1 MTITDNNTETWVSK
15 VQALIAKAES
25 TEFPDEAE
33 AFMAKAQ
40 ELMTRHAIDLAMLGT
55 NHVDR
60 GVPTSELV
68 VVHAPYASAK
78 VTLLASIAL
87 VNDVQCVRVGSAGG
101 KIQISLIGYTE
112 DIAATNTLFG
122 SLSIQA
128 ATAMARAVV
137 PYWEKPRRFRHA
149 FLLGFSGKIR
159 VRLQDARASVIEEA
173 EAGDSGVS
181 IVLASKK
188 DAVDRHLRELYP
200 RTTNRRTTASS
211 GAGHSAG
218 REAAERASIGQRG
231 VSGGARA
238 LGA

>member
-40 ELMTRHAIDLAMLGT
+40 ELMTRHAIDLAMLGA

-60 GVPTSELV
+60 GVPTSELLV
-68 VVHAPYASAK
+68 IHAPYASAK
-78 VTLLASIAL
+78 SSLLACIAA
-87 VNDVQCVRVGSAGG
+87 VNDIQCIQVGSGDG
-101 KIQISLIGYTE
+101 KIRVSLIGYAE
-112 DIAATNTLFG
+112 DIAAVNTLFG

-128 ATAMARAVV
+128 ATAMAREVV
-137 PYWEKPRRFRHA
+137 PYWETPRRFRHA
-149 FLLGFSGKIR
+149 FLLGFAGRIR
-159 VRLQDARASVIEEA
+159 GRLRDARASVIEEA

-181 IVLASKK
+181 VVLASKK
-188 DAVDRHLRELYP
+188 DAVDRYFRELHP
-200 RTTNRRTTASS
+200 RTHSRRSTASS
-211 GAGHSAG
+211 GAGADAG
-218 REAAERASIGQRG
+218 RQAAERASIGQRG

>member
-1 MTITDNNTETWVSK
+1 MTIADNTTETWVSK

-78 VTLLASIAL
+78 TSLLASIAS
-87 VNDVQCVRVGSAGG
+87 VNDVRCVQVGSAGG
-101 KIQISLIGYTE
+101 KIQVSLIGYTE
-112 DIAATNTLFG
+112 DIAAVNTLFG

-128 ATAMARAVV
+128 ATAMAREEV
-137 PYWEKPRRFRHA
+137 PYWDSPRRFRHA
-149 FLLGFSGKIR
+149 FLLGFAGKIL
-159 VRLQDARASVIEEA
+159 VRLEEARASVIEEA
-173 EAGDSGVS
+173 ETADGGVA

-188 DAVDRHLRELYP
+188 DAVDRHFRELHP
-200 RTTNRRTTASS
+200 RTRNRRSSASS
-211 GAGHSAG
+211 SAGASAG
-218 REAAERASIGQRG
+218 RQAAERASIGQRG

>member
-1 MTITDNNTETWVSK
+1 MTITNNNTETWVSK

-78 VTLLASIAL
+78 TSLLASIAS
-87 VNDVQCVRVGSAGG
+87 VNDVRCVQVGSAGG
-101 KIQISLIGYTE
+101 EIQVSLIGYTE
-112 DIAATNTLFG
+112 DIAAVNTLFG

-128 ATAMARAVV
+128 ATAMAREEV
-137 PYWEKPRRFRHA
+137 PYWDSPRRFRNA
-149 FLLGFSGKIR
+149 FLLGFAGKIL
-159 VRLQDARASVIEEA
+159 VRLEEARASVIEEA
-173 EAGDSGVS
+173 ETAEGGVA

-188 DAVDRHLRELYP
+188 DAVDRHFRELHP
-200 RTTNRRTTASS
+200 HTRSRRSSASS